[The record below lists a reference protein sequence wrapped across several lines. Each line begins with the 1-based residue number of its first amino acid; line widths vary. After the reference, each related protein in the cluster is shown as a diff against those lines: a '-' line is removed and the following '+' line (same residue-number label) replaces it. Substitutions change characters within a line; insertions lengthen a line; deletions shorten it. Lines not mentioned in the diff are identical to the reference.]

1 MATGR
6 PFGVEEVES
15 EEHLS
20 LEPVPSA
27 VGRARAFVRSC
38 LGDIEPDDCDAAVL
52 MTSEL
57 VTNAVLHARTCV
69 ALCLAWGVDHVMVA
83 VADDDNDQPVPK
95 PRSTTRLGGR
105 GLALVA
111 ELAVDWGSVTTV
123 EGKVMWFSIP
133 RRVPARRAG

>member
-38 LGDIEPDDCDAAVL
+38 LDDIEPDDRDAAVL
-52 MTSEL
+52 MTSEF
-57 VTNAVLHARTCV
+57 VTNAVLHARTRV
-69 ALCLAWGVDHVMVA
+69 SLCLARGADYVMVA
-83 VADDDNDQPVPK
+83 VADDVNDQPVPK

-111 ELAVDWGSVTTV
+111 ELAVDWGTVTTV

-133 RRVPARRAG
+133 RRVPARKAG